1 MQRGQGSERLI
12 PVIRWLSIS
21 LLIVS
26 FLPGPRPTVAAEMAK
41 PVRIGVLTASW
52 GPTPGV
58 VGLAEGLVA
67 LGYRENEDFVIG
79 VRFTEGDISDLPDVA
94 RQMVERGVDVLF
106 AVGQTETKA
115 VRQATRTHPIVF
127 QGAADP
133 VGEGLIESFARPGG
147 NVTGVTD
154 LDLTVSG
161 KRLQM
166 FKQMIPGLKRV
177 LFPYNER
184 NPYQAGSAKHYRE
197 AAQRLGL
204 VLVELKLAT
213 MDEAG
218 AALAGVRK
226 DEIDGILAPRDVDLN
241 IPGFVLEA
249 TKNLKIPSMFDNTF
263 YLKDGGLASYG
274 HSFLASGRQLARLVD
289 KIIRG
294 ADPGEI
300 PVEIDQSLEFV
311 INMDVAIK
319 LGIEIPP
326 EMLFQAD
333 RLMRTMVE

>member
-1 MQRGQGSERLI
+1 MQKRTAANKFL
-12 PVIRWLSIS
+12 PVVRWIAAGLLAVALS
-21 LLIVS
+21 
-26 FLPGPRPTVAAEMAK
+26 PGPRPTVGSEMAK
-41 PVRIGVLTASW
+41 PVRIGALTMSW
-52 GPTPGV
+52 GPPPVIT
-58 VGLAEGLVA
+58 GLAEGLVA

-79 VRFTEGDISDLPDVA
+79 VRFTQGDMSVLPEVA
-94 RQMVERGVDVLF
+94 RRMVERGVDVLIP
-106 AVGQTETKA
+106 VGPNETKA
-115 VRQATRTHPIVF
+115 ARRATRTHPIVF
-127 QGAADP
+127 QGVADP

-154 LDLTVSG
+154 LNLTVGG

-166 FKQMIPGLKRV
+166 FKELIPGLRRV
-177 LFPYNER
+177 LFPYNGR
-184 NPYQAGSAKHYRE
+184 NRYQAEQAAGYRE

-204 VLVELKLAT
+204 VLVERKLAT
-213 MDEAG
+213 MDEAR

-226 DEIDGILAPRDVDLN
+226 DDIDGILAPRDVDLN

-249 TKNLKIPSMFDNTF
+249 TDRWKIPSMFDGSFFLN
-263 YLKDGGLASYG
+263 DGGLASYG
-274 HSFLASGRQLARLVD
+274 PSFAASGRQMARLVD

-311 INMDVAIK
+311 INLETANK
-319 LGIEIPP
+319 LGIDIPP

-333 RLMRTMVE
+333 RILRTVVE